1 MKTVF
6 TSNEIAH
13 VWARQSQESG
23 RTTGNGSIYFR
34 NERIYSYGS
43 HFCMARIIGD
53 GKVLI
58 TNRGYSVSTSKHLS
72 LVRSAVSHFDR
83 VYVAYPEDSNLVR
96 NLEAF
101 RVTIANL
108 LTDLN
113 NPRKQPKTKEL
124 IRGELEY
131 NVNSIGSYLAA
142 VGKTEK
148 DVKKELGNEYKTFEA
163 FREAA
168 MNDQARGEL
177 AVKLE
182 KERKAR
188 ESRDLRERKER
199 NKKSAAALEL
209 WKQGGNVNAYQ
220 YNWNDLPVAL
230 RAIPADETE
239 KEYVQT
245 SQGAIVP
252 YKAAKLLYALIQ
264 AGKDIKGH
272 EIGGYTV
279 ISLNGV
285 LTIGCHKIERAE
297 VERFANS
304 QTWS

>member
-13 VWARQSQESG
+13 VWARQSQEEGRNSG
-23 RTTGNGSIYFR
+23 GSIYFR

-43 HFCMARIIGD
+43 HFCMARIIGN

-72 LVRSAVSHFDR
+72 LVRGAVNHLDR

-101 RVTIANL
+101 RVRIANL

-113 NPRKQPKTKEL
+113 NPRKRPETKERV
-124 IRGELEY
+124 RGELAGT
-131 NVNSIGSYLAA
+131 VGSIERYLAA

-148 DVKKELGNEYKTFEA
+148 DVKKELGSEYKTFAA
-163 FREAA
+163 FRDAA
-168 MNDQARGEL
+168 VNDQARGEL

-188 ESRDLRERKER
+188 AARDLKERKER
-199 NKKSAAALEL
+199 NKKSAEALEL
-209 WKQGGNVNAYQ
+209 WKSGGNVSAYS
-220 YNWNDLPVAL
+220 YNWSDLPVVL
-230 RAIPADETE
+230 RAIPANETE

-252 YKAAKLLYALIQ
+252 YKAAKTLYELIK
-264 AGKDIKGH
+264 AGKDIKGFD
-272 EIGGYTV
+272 IGGYTV
-279 ISLNGV
+279 TGLNGV
-285 LTIGCHKIERAE
+285 LTIGCHKIERTE

>member
-6 TSNEIAH
+6 TSNEITH
-13 VWARQSQESG
+13 VWAQQSQESG
-23 RTTGNGSIYFR
+23 RTNGGGSIYFR
-34 NERIYSYGS
+34 DKEIYSYGS

-58 TNRGYSVSTSKHLS
+58 TNRGYSVSTAKHLN
-72 LVRSAVSHFDR
+72 LVRNAVNHLQR
-83 VYVAYPEDSNLVR
+83 VYVAYPEDKTLKR
-96 NLEAF
+96 NLEDF
-101 RVTIANL
+101 RRTIANL
-108 LTDLN
+108 LSDLN
-113 NPRKQPKTKEL
+113 NPRKRPETKERV
-124 IRGELEY
+124 RGELAAVVG
-131 NVNSIGSYLAA
+131 NIAAYLAA

-148 DVKKELGNEYKTFEA
+148 DVKKELGNEYKTFAA
-163 FREAA
+163 FRDAA
-168 MNDQARGEL
+168 TNEQARGEL

-188 ESRDLRERKER
+188 EARDLKERRER

-209 WKQGGNVNAYQ
+209 WKNGGNVNAYQ
-220 YNWNDLPVAL
+220 YNWNDLPVIL
-230 RAIPADETE
+230 RAIPTDETE

-245 SQGAIVP
+245 SHGAVVP

-297 VERFANS
+297 IERFATTQN
-304 QTWS
+304 W